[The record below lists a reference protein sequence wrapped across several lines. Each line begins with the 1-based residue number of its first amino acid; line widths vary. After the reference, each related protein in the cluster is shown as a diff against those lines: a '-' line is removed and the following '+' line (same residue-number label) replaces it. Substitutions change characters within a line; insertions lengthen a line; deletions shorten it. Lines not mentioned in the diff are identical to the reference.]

1 MQLIN
6 FRRNGQV
13 ALGCR
18 IGEAIADLTEA
29 GGPSSVDEAL
39 AAGPEAMSA
48 LVALS
53 IRAKTRIAFAAIE
66 EWLPPVLVPEKALAI
81 GLNYADHAAEG
92 AQAVPEYPVVFS
104 RYRSSWVGHK
114 APIIKPQ
121 ASVAF
126 DYEGEMV
133 IVIGKPGRNIA
144 IADALG
150 HVAGYSLFNEGS
162 ARDFQTRTHQ
172 WTIGKN
178 FDGSGSFGPFLVT
191 ADELPAGA
199 KGLQLRT
206 VLNGQEMQNAST
218 SDMLFDVPTLIA
230 TLSVVME
237 LHPGDIIISGT
248 PSGVGA
254 ARTPPVF
261 MQPGDVCEVSIEGI
275 GTLSN
280 PIAAETG
287 SVSV

>member
-13 ALGCR
+13 ALGYH
-18 IGEAIADLTEA
+18 IGEEIADLTEA
-29 GGPSSVDEAL
+29 GGPSSIDEAM
-39 AAGPEAMSA
+39 AAGPDAIASLAA
-48 LVALS
+48 LAD
-53 IRAKTRIAFAAIE
+53 RAKARIAFAKIE
-66 EWLPPVLVPEKALAI
+66 EWLPPVLAPGKALAI

-92 AQAVPEYPVVFS
+92 AQAVPDYPVVFA
-104 RYRSSWVGHK
+104 RFPSSWVGHN
-114 APIIKPQ
+114 APIIKPR

-126 DYEGEMV
+126 DYEGELV
-133 IVIGKPGRNIA
+133 IIIGKPGRNIA
-144 IADALG
+144 IENALS
-150 HVAGYSLFNEGS
+150 HVAGYSIFNEGS
-162 ARDFQTRTHQ
+162 ARDFQVRTHQ

-178 FDGSGSFGPFLVT
+178 FDRSGSFGPFLVS

-206 VLNGQEMQNAST
+206 VLNGQEMQNANT
-218 SDMLFDVPTLIA
+218 SDMIFDVPTLIA
-230 TLSVVME
+230 TLSEVME
-237 LHPGDIIISGT
+237 LHSGDIIISGT

-261 MQPGDVCEVSIEGI
+261 MKPGDVCEVSIDGI

-280 PIAAETG
+280 PIAAQP
-287 SVSV
+287 S

>member
-6 FRRNGQV
+6 FRRNGQS
-13 ALGCR
+13 ALGFR
-18 IGEAIADLTEA
+18 IGDEIADLTEA
-29 GGPSSVDEAL
+29 GGLSSIDEALVAGPEAL
-39 AAGPEAMSA
+39 AALE
-48 LVALS
+48 ALS
-53 IRAKTRIAFAAIE
+53 INAKTRIAFADIV
-66 EWLPPVLVPEKALAI
+66 EWLPPVLAPGKALAI

-92 AQAVPEYPVVFS
+92 SQAVPDYPVVFT
-104 RYRSSWVGHK
+104 RYPSSWVGHN
-114 APIIKPQ
+114 APIIKPR

-144 IADALG
+144 IEDALA
-150 HVAGYSLFNEGS
+150 HVAGYSIFNEGS

-178 FDGSGSFGPFLVT
+178 FDRSGSFGPFLVT
-191 ADELPAGA
+191 ADELPSGA

-206 VLNGQEMQNAST
+206 ALNGQEMQNANT
-218 SDMLFDVPTLIA
+218 IDMLFDVPTLIT
-230 TLSVVME
+230 TLSKVME

-280 PIAAETG
+280 PIAGETA
-287 SVSV
+287 

>member
-6 FRRNGQV
+6 FLRSGQA

-18 IGEAIADLTEA
+18 IGDEIADLTEA

-53 IRAKTRIAFAAIE
+53 TRAKTRIAIADIT
-66 EWLPPVLVPEKALAI
+66 EWLPPVLAPGKALAI

-92 AQAVPEYPVVFS
+92 SQAVPEYPVVFT
-104 RYRSSWVGHK
+104 RFPSSWVGHNT
-114 APIIKPQ
+114 PIIKPQ

-178 FDGSGSFGPFLVT
+178 FDRSGSFGPFLVT
-191 ADELPAGA
+191 AEELPAGA

-206 VLNGQEMQNAST
+206 VLNGQEMQNANT

-280 PIAAETG
+280 PIAGETA
-287 SVSV
+287 

>member
-6 FRRNGQV
+6 FCRSGQV

-18 IGEAIADLTEA
+18 VGEEIADLTEA
-29 GGPSSVDEAL
+29 GGPSSIDVAL
-39 AAGPEAMSA
+39 AAGREAMAA
-48 LVALS
+48 LAALTA
-53 IRAKTRIAFAAIE
+53 RAKTRIAFADIE
-66 EWLPPVLVPEKALAI
+66 EWLPPVLAPGKALAI

-92 AQAVPEYPVVFS
+92 SQAVPEYPVVFT
-104 RYRSSWVGHK
+104 RFPSSWVGHNV
-114 APIIKPQ
+114 PIIKPR

-133 IVIGKPGRNIA
+133 IIIGKPGRNIA
-144 IADALG
+144 IEDALS

-162 ARDFQTRTHQ
+162 ARDFQMRTHQ

-178 FDGSGSFGPFLVT
+178 FDRSGSFGPFLVS

-206 VLNGQEMQNAST
+206 VLNGQEMQNANT
-218 SDMLFDVPTLIA
+218 SDMIFDVPTLIA
-230 TLSVVME
+230 TLSEVME
-237 LHPGDIIISGT
+237 LHAGDIIISGT

-261 MQPGDVCEVSIEGI
+261 MKPGDVCEVSIEGI

-280 PIAAETG
+280 PIAAEST
-287 SVSV
+287 